1 MNNVFNR
8 KKWLKEYYE
17 NNREKILA
25 YQRKWASEHREERKI
40 SNRKWVEKNREKKN
54 RLTREQRHALKIEV
68 LTHYSNP
75 LKCFCCGETA
85 IEFLTINHLNG
96 KGAEQRRNLKIRGGN
111 TFYRWL
117 KNNNYP
123 KGFNVLCLNCNFSLG
138 HYGYCPHQ
146 KEIKI

>member
-75 LKCFCCGETA
+75 LKCFC
-85 IEFLTINHLNG
+85 
-96 KGAEQRRNLKIRGGN
+96 
-111 TFYRWL
+111 
-117 KNNNYP
+117 
-123 KGFNVLCLNCNFSLG
+123 
-138 HYGYCPHQ
+138 
-146 KEIKI
+146 